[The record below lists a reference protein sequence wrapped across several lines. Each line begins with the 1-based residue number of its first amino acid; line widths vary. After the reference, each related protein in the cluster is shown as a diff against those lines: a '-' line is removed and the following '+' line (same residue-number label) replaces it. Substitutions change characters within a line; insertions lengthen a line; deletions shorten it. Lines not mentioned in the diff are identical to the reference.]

1 MGSEGLEGKYPKN
14 SGKPSDAHCRS
25 MVEGCLSQADG
36 PIQVHVRAHVVHTSG
51 LRQLYGKP
59 LGPKRIAQTLLR
71 GLGLVKDIAGQ
82 MSFVRLGEC
91 VSASC
96 RGL

>member
-1 MGSEGLEGKYPKN
+1 
-14 SGKPSDAHCRS
+14 
-25 MVEGCLSQADG
+25 MVEGCLSQADN
-36 PIQVHVRAHVVHTSG
+36 PIQVHGRAHVVHTSG

-59 LGPKRIAQTLLR
+59 LSPSVLR